1 MTRVLDANIFIYA
14 YYKPHKQLTQKEKH
28 MKQQAQQII
37 RNITDGKEQVITT
50 VIHLSETANILKHA
64 MTPEQ
69 LTRLLRALYM
79 HDNITIHGVT
89 REAYLAAIELADDL
103 KLEPNDALA
112 IDTMKQNRIDEIYT
126 YDQDFQTIQDITKL
140 PQNDQKSTADLASS
154 GARHATPEEM
164 KSLLEK
170 SRKEDD

>member
-1 MTRVLDANIFIYA
+1 MTRFLDANIFIYA
-14 YYKPHKQLTQKEKH
+14 YYKPRKQLLQKEKQ

-37 RNITDGKEQVITT
+37 RNVTQGKEQVATT

-64 MTPEQ
+64 MTSEQ

-89 REAYLAAIELADDL
+89 REAYLAAVELADDL

-112 IDTMKQNRIDEIYT
+112 IDIMKQNGVTEIYT
-126 YDQDFQTIQDITKL
+126 FDQDFNNIQNITKL
-140 PQNDQKSTADLASS
+140 PT
-154 GARHATPEEM
+154 
-164 KSLLEK
+164 
-170 SRKEDD
+170 

>member
-1 MTRVLDANIFIYA
+1 MTRFLDANIFIYA
-14 YYKPHKQLTQKEKH
+14 YYKPRKQLTQKEKH

-37 RNITDGKEQVITT
+37 RNVTQNKEQVATT

-112 IDTMKQNRIDEIYT
+112 IDTMKQNNITEIYT
-126 YDQDFQTIQDITKL
+126 YDQDFQTIQGITTL
-140 PQNDQKSTADLASS
+140 PQTEQKNTLDLASS
-154 GARHATPEEM
+154 GAKHANPKEM
-164 KSLLEK
+164 KRLLNK
-170 SRKEDD
+170 LRKEDL